1 MEALKKAELAIKE
14 KDEDAFSE
22 AIRNVE
28 DEALLV
34 PLYSKILLEDWHQMH
49 EDIVFDLGLIGD
61 PRCVESI
68 FKATTIQFKYL
79 VEWQNLH
86 EFQRKCAYALA
97 RVATEE
103 SKEALQTLSNHAD
116 PYIREYG
123 KEGLVKWPLPY
134 KKIR

>member
-1 MEALKKAELAIKE
+1 MEALQKAELAVKE
-14 KDEDAFSE
+14 KDEEAFTA

-34 PLYSKILLEDWHQMH
+34 PLYSKLLLEDWHQMH

-61 PRCVESI
+61 PRSVEPIS
-68 FKATTIQFKYL
+68 KAATMQFKYL

-97 RVATEE
+97 RIATEE
-103 SKEALQTLSNHAD
+103 SKEALQTLSIHAD

-123 KEGLVKWPLPY
+123 KEGLEKWPLPY
-134 KKIR
+134 KK